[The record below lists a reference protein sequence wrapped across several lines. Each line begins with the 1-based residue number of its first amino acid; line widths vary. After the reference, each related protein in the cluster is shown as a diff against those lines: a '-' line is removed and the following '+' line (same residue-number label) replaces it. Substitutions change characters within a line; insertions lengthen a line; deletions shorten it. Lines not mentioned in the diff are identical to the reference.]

1 MKAIK
6 NYLVGAG
13 LAAPDGVR
21 VDTPFVFVVGVTE
34 PTESLE
40 GRGVLVVVTR
50 RCGMR
55 VGLSSLLS
63 SDKFDPCLLGGFEP
77 PRLAGREFGFEPP
90 GVKPVLR
97 K

>member
-1 MKAIK
+1 MNGKR

-21 VDTPFVFVVGVTE
+21 VDTPFVFVAGVTE

-40 GRGVLVVVTR
+40 GRGVLVVPEVVTL

-90 GVKPVLR
+90 VL
-97 K
+97 KK